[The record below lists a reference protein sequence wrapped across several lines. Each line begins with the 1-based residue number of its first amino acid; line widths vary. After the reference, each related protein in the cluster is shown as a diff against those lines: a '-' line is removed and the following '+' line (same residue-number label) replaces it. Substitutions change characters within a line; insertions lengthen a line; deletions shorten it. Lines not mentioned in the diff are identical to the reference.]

1 MPFSQKA
8 YNQINSD
15 HSKKVYVRKIMLEEF
30 DKLDKTGKEKLLF
43 ALMNLSQDKNPDELL
58 RIFSNEIEFIR

>member
-8 YNQINSD
+8 YDQIRSEYA
-15 HSKKVYVRKIMLEEF
+15 KKVYVRKIMLDEF
-30 DKLDKTGKEKLLF
+30 DKLDKTNKERLLF

>member
-8 YNQINSD
+8 YDQIRSEYA
-15 HSKKVYVRKIMLEEF
+15 KKVYVRKIMLEEF
-30 DKLDKTGKEKLLF
+30 DKLDETGREKLLF

>member
-1 MPFSQKA
+1 MSFSQKA
-8 YNQINSD
+8 YDQI
-15 HSKKVYVRKIMLEEF
+15 HSEYAKKVYVRKIMLEEF

-43 ALMNLSQDKNPDELL
+43 ALMNLSQDKSPDELL

>member
-8 YNQINSD
+8 YDQI
-15 HSKKVYVRKIMLEEF
+15 HSEYAKKVYVRKIMLEEF
-30 DKLDKTGKEKLLF
+30 DKLDKTNKEKLLF

>member
-8 YNQINSD
+8 YDQIHSEY
-15 HSKKVYVRKIMLEEF
+15 SKKIYVRKIMLEAF
-30 DKLDKTGKEKLLF
+30 NKLDETGKERLLF
-43 ALMNLSQDKNPDELL
+43 SLMNLSQDKPPDELL